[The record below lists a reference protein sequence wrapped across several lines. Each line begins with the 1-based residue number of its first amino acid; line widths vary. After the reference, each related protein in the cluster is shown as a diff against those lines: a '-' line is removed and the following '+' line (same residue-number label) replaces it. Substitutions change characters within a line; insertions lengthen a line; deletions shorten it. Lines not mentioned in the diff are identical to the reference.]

1 MRLECTRISASHQ
14 ASGVTGALR
23 CLSRAVEDAAC
34 RVVVSFSSRPGQ
46 KTDARYS
53 AKDRHQIPDPSK
65 PARPLNTHPREFERG
80 NTDRGA
86 PVVSQSDTV
95 AAPSL
100 CDDADAGHERPF
112 APGTDRA
119 FGRVSWTCGAV
130 RRIQSRWIERV
141 IKSTV
146 VLDRQCGRRKR
157 MRSSAASSRSMG

>member
-1 MRLECTRISASHQ
+1 M
-14 ASGVTGALR
+14 
-23 CLSRAVEDAAC
+23 
-34 RVVVSFSSRPGQ
+34 
-46 KTDARYS
+46 
-53 AKDRHQIPDPSK
+53 
-65 PARPLNTHPREFERG
+65 
-80 NTDRGA
+80 
-86 PVVSQSDTV
+86 VSQRDTV
-95 AAPSL
+95 AALSL

-119 FGRVSWTCGAV
+119 FGRVSRTCGGV